1 MKKEK
6 ILIMAISDKEK
17 REIADYAKKNEMS
30 MSEFIRH
37 LFREFKIREDL
48 KHAD

>member
-6 ILIMAISDKEK
+6 ILILRISEKEK
-17 REIADYAKKNEMS
+17 KELAEEAKKNEMP

-37 LFREFKIREDL
+37 MWRLWRV
-48 KHAD
+48 KHADLNR